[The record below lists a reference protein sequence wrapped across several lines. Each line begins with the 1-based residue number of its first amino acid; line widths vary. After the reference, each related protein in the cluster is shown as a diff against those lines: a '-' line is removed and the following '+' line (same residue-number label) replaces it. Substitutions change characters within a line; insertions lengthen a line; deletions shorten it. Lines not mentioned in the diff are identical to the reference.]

1 MKVRFSGGLV
11 REMSESEYE
20 QAKKEAER
28 LIAAAVKNG
37 YTREEAE
44 EAYGLKIEE

>member
-1 MKVRFSGGLV
+1 MKVRFNDGLV

-20 QAKKEAER
+20 KAKKEAE
-28 LIAAAVKNG
+28 LLMIAAVKNG